1 MMAMQIARVKDDYDD
16 LSAGLPIQC
25 LTSLNADFDG
35 DTLNS
40 LELISNEFK
49 DEFSKVLSPRTGFML
64 SRNNGQLNTDFAL
77 LKDQMI
83 ALREFCTC

>member
-1 MMAMQIARVKDDYDD
+1 VK
-16 LSAGLPIQC
+16 I
-25 LTSLNADFDG
+25 NVDG
-35 DTLNS
+35 DTLSS

>member
-1 MMAMQIARVKDDYDD
+1 MEIAHIKEDYDD

-25 LTSLNADFDG
+25 LSSLNADFDG
-35 DTLNS
+35 DTLNNI
-40 LELISNEFK
+40 ELISNELK
-49 DEFSKVLSPRTGFML
+49 KSFSRVLSPRTGFLL
-64 SRNNGQLNTDFAL
+64 SKNDGQLNTDFAL